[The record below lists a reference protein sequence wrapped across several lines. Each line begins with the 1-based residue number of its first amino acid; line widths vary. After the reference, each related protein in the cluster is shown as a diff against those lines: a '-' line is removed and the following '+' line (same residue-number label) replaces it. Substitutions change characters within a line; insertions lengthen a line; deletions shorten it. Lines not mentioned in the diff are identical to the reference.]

1 MLRFA
6 PQMAYQVYD
15 LFPHSAIIKEEDGSF
30 TVRTYAPDAE
40 WLYSMLLQYG
50 ANVRVLSRLRCVK
63 DCSAACGR
71 LFRFMSLAI
80 YDTQM
85 SAYFCYPES
94 IAIGKDGQHG

>member
-50 ANVRVLSRLRCVK
+50 ANVRVLSPPQVRERLLRRV
-63 DCSAACGR
+63 R
-71 LFRFMSLAI
+71 EIVSLYEPGHI
-80 YDTQM
+80 
-85 SAYFCYPES
+85 
-94 IAIGKDGQHG
+94 

>member
-1 MLRFA
+1 
-6 PQMAYQVYD
+6 MAYQVYD

-50 ANVRVLSRLRCVK
+50 ATSVSSARLRCVK

-71 LFRFMSLAI
+71 LFSLYEPGHI
-80 YDTQM
+80 
-85 SAYFCYPES
+85 
-94 IAIGKDGQHG
+94 